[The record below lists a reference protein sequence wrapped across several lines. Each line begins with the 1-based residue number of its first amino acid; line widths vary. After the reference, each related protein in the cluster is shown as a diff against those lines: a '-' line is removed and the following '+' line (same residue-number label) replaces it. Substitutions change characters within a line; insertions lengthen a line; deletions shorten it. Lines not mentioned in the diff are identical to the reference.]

1 MKKVPYSILKL
12 CPDIFRGEVINI
24 GIIAEWS
31 NELRYIIVKDKRKV
45 QLLSSNFSVFD
56 IESYLFS
63 ANTIYRIYKN
73 INVLN
78 ELMPNSQ
85 ISMEDS
91 GYFILEYDDEEL
103 FKDKLNELYLKWV
116 EFPKKK
122 NPKTTH
128 DKKLSQTIRDFFS
141 NQGLLSSNPEDLYSH
156 KIISNYPLSEDKGL
170 KADLLLKNGEYHL
183 TEIINFSKKNDFTLN
198 LQRAA
203 LKTVTIEE
211 AKTVLSPSLKAF
223 LIYDLSAEYERKFTP
238 HLNLLREKAALVNHR
253 STQDIASYYRYIID
267 KTDNPQLPNLHP

>member
-1 MKKVPYSILKL
+1 MKKVSYNILKL
-12 CPDIFRGEVINI
+12 CPDVFRGEVVNI
-24 GIIAEWS
+24 GIVAEWK
-31 NELRYIIVKDKRKV
+31 NELRYILVKDKRKV
-45 QLLSSNFSVFD
+45 RLLSSTFSVFD

-63 ANTIYRIYKN
+63 ANIIYRTYKN
-73 INVLN
+73 INVLR
-78 ELMPNSQ
+78 ELIPNSQ

-91 GYFILEYDDEEL
+91 GYFILEYDSEEL

-116 EFPKKK
+116 ELPRKKH
-122 NPKTTH
+122 PKTTY
-128 DKKLSQTIRDFFS
+128 DKKLSQTVKDFFN
-141 NQGLLSSNPEDLYSH
+141 NQGLLSSNPNDLYSH
-156 KIISNYPLSEDKGL
+156 KIISNYPLSESKGL

-211 AKTVLSPSLKAF
+211 AKTVLNSRVNAF
-223 LIYDLSAEYERKFTP
+223 LIYDLSADDEKKFTP
-238 HLNLLREKAALVNHR
+238 HLNLLEERATLVNYR
-253 STQDIASYYRYIID
+253 STQDITSYYKYIID